1 MTTFHMVTENPWT
14 ASNAAATAG
23 SGASPRPTKAAASIA
38 TAGRISEGSRP
49 SLRVSTGF
57 TSPPTTLPTAEA
69 ASSRP

>member
-1 MTTFHMVTENPWT
+1 MFHMVTENPWT
-14 ASNAAATAG
+14 ASKAAATAG
-23 SGASPRPTKAAASIA
+23 SGASPRPTKAAAVA